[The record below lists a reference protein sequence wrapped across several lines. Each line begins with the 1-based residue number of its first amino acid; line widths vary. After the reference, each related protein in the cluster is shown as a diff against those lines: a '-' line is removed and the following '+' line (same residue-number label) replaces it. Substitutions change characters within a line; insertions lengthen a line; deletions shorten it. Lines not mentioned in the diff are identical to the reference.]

1 MESKAD
7 SLIMEIR
14 KGLDV
19 VIESCEEL
27 KTDLND
33 LKSSPNIDE
42 KIVEIIGMKTVKS
55 IVQVLKSLVSEE
67 KLLSLIIPQKK
78 QIKEEFKKDLGN
90 LKRGILKD
98 VAEKFEEMLR
108 FIAQSHASTA
118 SSVEVRNASEQVIN
132 AMEYY

>member
-1 MESKAD
+1 
-7 SLIMEIR
+7 MEIR